1 MSEIHG
7 SKLRAEIT
15 IVCLKTRKISTHTGH
30 YGSFSDA
37 YAHCAAHGYRLLSY
51 TGIY

>member
-1 MSEIHG
+1 MSELRTA
-7 SKLRAEIT
+7 KFRAEIT
-15 IVCLKTRKISTHTGH
+15 VICNKTKKVSTHTGRF
-30 YGSFSDA
+30 GTFSDA